1 MGDVTPEH
9 LRIVIVDDD
18 PLVRAGLVMILGG
31 DPALSVVAQ
40 AADGAAGVV
49 AVEREHPDVVLMDI
63 RMPVMDGLAA
73 TERILGMPHPPRV
86 VLLTT
91 FDTDEMVLRGLR
103 TGAAGFLLKDTSPP
117 QLIAAVRDAAAGSPA
132 LSPRVAET
140 LIAAA
145 TAPERARDDEARA
158 AARTELAQLT
168 ERELE
173 VAQAVGRGLSNA
185 EVAAELYMSIA
196 TVKAHV
202 GRALAKLQLE
212 NRVQLALLVHDAGT
226 GRDSRK

>member
-1 MGDVTPEH
+1 MGDVTTPEP

-18 PLVRAGLVMILGG
+18 PLVRAGLSMIVGG
-31 DPALSVVAQ
+31 DPALRIVAQ
-40 AADGAAGVV
+40 AADGAEGVA
-49 AVEREHPDVVLMDI
+49 AVEREQPDVVLMDI

-91 FDTDEMVLRGLR
+91 FDTDDMVLRGLR
-103 TGAAGFLLKDTSPP
+103 TGAAGFLLKDTPPP
-117 QLIAAVRDAAAGSPA
+117 QLIAAVKDAAAGSPA
-132 LSPRVAET
+132 LSPRVAEK
-140 LIAAA
+140 LIATA
-145 TAPERARDDEARA
+145 TAPERTRDDDARA
-158 AARTELAQLT
+158 AARTQLTQLT

-185 EVAAELYMSIA
+185 EIAAQLYMSIA

-202 GRALAKLQLE
+202 GRALAKLHLE
-212 NRVQLALLVHDAGT
+212 NRVQLALLVHDA
-226 GRDSRK
+226 D

>member
-1 MGDVTPEH
+1 MGDVTVPEP

-18 PLVRAGLVMILGG
+18 PLVRTGLAMIIGG
-31 DPALSVVAQ
+31 DPALRIVAQ
-40 AADGAAGVV
+40 AADGAEGIAT
-49 AVEREHPDVVLMDI
+49 VEREQPDVVLMDI

-73 TERILGMPHPPRV
+73 TERILGMPQPPRV

-91 FDTDEMVLRGLR
+91 FDTDDMVLRGLR
-103 TGAAGFLLKDTSPP
+103 TGAAGFLLKDTPP
-117 QLIAAVRDAAAGSPA
+117 AQLIAAVKDAAAGSPA
-132 LSPRVAET
+132 LSPRVAQK
-140 LIAAA
+140 LIATA
-145 TAPERARDDEARA
+145 TAPERTRDDDARA
-158 AARTELAQLT
+158 AARTQLTQLT

-185 EVAAELYMSIA
+185 EIAADLHMSIA

-212 NRVQLALLVHDAGT
+212 NRVQLALLVHDAT
-226 GRDSRK
+226 